1 MMLGVDRFFDKM
13 TRVCGTIAA
22 FWAMLLAFVIG
33 ADILARTTF
42 DAPMIGVIE
51 LVANC
56 IVSIV
61 FLQLP
66 YAIYRGAHLRTT
78 VIYQNTPDIVRRLID
93 VISYSLGIMFFVGVA
108 WGGWDDMII
117 GWEVDEREG
126 EGSIRIPVAPVR
138 TLIVAFGIIS
148 AATYVLLLIH
158 TFLGTRQSF
167 REREGEPA
175 SPL

>member
-1 MMLGVDRFFDKM
+1 MAGIDRFFDSM

-22 FWAMLLAFVIG
+22 FWAMLLAFVIA
-33 ADILARTTF
+33 ADIFARTVLN
-42 DAPMIGVIE
+42 APMIGVIE

-78 VIYQNTPDIVRRLID
+78 VVYQNTPEIVRRLID
-93 VISYSLGIMFFVGVA
+93 VIAFSLGVIFFMCVA
-108 WGGWDDMII
+108 WGGWEDMII

-126 EGSIRIPVAPVR
+126 EGSIRVPVAPVR
-138 TLIVAFGIIS
+138 TLIVVFGVVS
-148 AATYVLLLIH
+148 AATYLLMLVH
-158 TFLGTRQSF
+158 TVNGTRPAHTA
-167 REREGEPA
+167 REGDIEA
-175 SPL
+175 PL

>member
-1 MMLGVDRFFDKM
+1 MGGIDRFFDSM

-22 FWAMLLAFVIG
+22 FWALLLAFVIG
-33 ADILARTTF
+33 ADIFARTVLN
-42 DAPMIGVIE
+42 APMIGVIE

-78 VIYQNTPDIVRRLID
+78 VIYQNTPELVRRLID
-93 VISYSLGIMFFVGVA
+93 FIAYSLGIMFFVGVA
-108 WGGWDDMII
+108 WGGWEDMII

-126 EGSIRIPVAPVR
+126 EGSIKIPVAPVR
-138 TLIVAFGIIS
+138 TLIILFGIIS
-148 AATYVLLLIH
+148 AATYLIMLLH
-158 TFLGTRQSF
+158 TVLGTRPGYID
-167 REREGEPA
+167 REGESEA
-175 SPL
+175 PL

>member
-1 MMLGVDRFFDKM
+1 MNGIDRFFDSM
-13 TRVCGTIAA
+13 TRVCGTVSA
-22 FWAMLLAFVIG
+22 FWAMLLAFVVA
-33 ADILARTTF
+33 ADIIARLLNS
-42 DAPMIGVIE
+42 PLIGVPE

-78 VIYQNTPDIVRRLID
+78 VVYQNTPDLVKRLID
-93 VISYSLGIMFFVGVA
+93 FIAYSFGIMFFVGVA

-126 EGSIRIPVAPVR
+126 EGSIGIPVAPVR
-138 TLIVAFGIIS
+138 TLIIVMGIIS
-148 AATYVLLLIH
+148 AATYVVMLLH
-158 TFLGTRQSF
+158 TVLKTRPGYI
-167 REREGEPA
+167 EREGEIEA
-175 SPL
+175 PL

>member
-1 MMLGVDRFFDKM
+1 MGDVDRFFDSM

-22 FWAMLLAFVIG
+22 FWAMLLAFVIA
-33 ADILARTTF
+33 ADIFARTVLNE
-42 DAPMIGVIE
+42 PMIGVIE

-78 VIYQNTPDIVRRLID
+78 VIYQNTPEVVRRLID
-93 VISYSLGIMFFVGVA
+93 AVAYCLGIMFFVGVA
-108 WGGWDDMII
+108 WGGWEDMII

-138 TLIVAFGIIS
+138 TLIVVFGVVS
-148 AATYVLLLIH
+148 AATYVLMLAHTLIGSRPG
-158 TFLGTRQSF
+158 FV
-167 REREGEPA
+167 EREGQDEA
-175 SPL
+175 PL